1 MISDFLG
8 SSIFLVLA
16 VSEIRGWW
24 GCGPGL
30 LRVGSKMDGIKKCEE
45 WDQAAA
51 LVLIFLSQWLEPL
64 LQGWASTSVCH
75 LFSTLSPNQQPQVCL
90 CPSVG
95 GFLCICASQIL
106 CQEGTGLASLWGWS
120 SKSQWDL
127 TAETSTCVLEFVVSV
142 AQEGWGGRQESMLLF
157 PSQEY
162 LLFLF
167 HALSVTSAFGGSVSW
182 LSWIKALFYSGPW
195 VQIT

>member
-1 MISDFLG
+1 
-8 SSIFLVLA
+8 
-16 VSEIRGWW
+16 
-24 GCGPGL
+24 
-30 LRVGSKMDGIKKCEE
+30 MDGIKKCEE

-64 LQGWASTSVCH
+64 LQGWGHTSACH

-90 CPSVG
+90 WPLREVS
-95 GFLCICASQIL
+95 CASVLPRYL

-120 SKSQWDL
+120 PKGQWDL

-167 HALSVTSAFGGSVSW
+167 HALSVTSGFGGSVSW